1 MKGYI
6 MPRHGDMLWRL
17 HLATSEAAL
26 SLKMFLTLQSPNETW
41 SFQQFFA
48 IDVRSIVYNSPLFNT
63 HVYFVFIQCKHM
75 CVPRSGLCKKPQH
88 LYYPMQRD
96 PQAQI
101 LVCHTNVPKSFPWHL
116 GAKPT
121 WGG

>member
-1 MKGYI
+1 

-63 HVYFVFIQCKHM
+63 HVYFCFH
-75 CVPRSGLCKKPQH
+75 
-88 LYYPMQRD
+88 PMQ
-96 PQAQI
+96 AH
-101 LVCHTNVPKSFPWHL
+101 VCATQWSVQETATSVLPH
-116 GAKPT
+116 AERPT
-121 WGG
+121 GPDIGMSY